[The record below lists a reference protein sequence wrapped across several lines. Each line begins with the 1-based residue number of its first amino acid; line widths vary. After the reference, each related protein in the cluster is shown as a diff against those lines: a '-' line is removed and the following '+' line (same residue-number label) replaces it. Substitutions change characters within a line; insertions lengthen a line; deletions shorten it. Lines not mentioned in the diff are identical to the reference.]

1 MPRYGAVIVIR
12 AVGGV
17 KCYGVVR
24 STEAVHARGSPS
36 SAGDSTTLVF
46 YVGLTMNKKLSLL
59 TISATLLT
67 FGLTGCATRSEVA
80 TIRTDAMETR
90 RTADR
95 ALTIAEEANRRSE
108 RTEEMVNR
116 SYRHSMRK

>member
-1 MPRYGAVIVIR
+1 MNTKKMLRITALTPLALLVI
-12 AVGGV
+12 
-17 KCYGVVR
+17 
-24 STEAVHARGSPS
+24 GS
-36 SAGDSTTLVF
+36 
-46 YVGLTMNKKLSLL
+46 
-59 TISATLLT
+59 
-67 FGLTGCATRSEVA
+67 TGCATHSEVA
-80 TIRTDAMETR
+80 AVRDNAIEAR